1 MPQNVFK
8 VKYLEKYDSDE
19 ERPVGLSCLE
29 LNSLSIDVLVD

>member
-8 VKYLEKYDSDE
+8 VKYLEKYQFSD

-29 LNSLSIDVLVD
+29 LNSLSIDVLGD